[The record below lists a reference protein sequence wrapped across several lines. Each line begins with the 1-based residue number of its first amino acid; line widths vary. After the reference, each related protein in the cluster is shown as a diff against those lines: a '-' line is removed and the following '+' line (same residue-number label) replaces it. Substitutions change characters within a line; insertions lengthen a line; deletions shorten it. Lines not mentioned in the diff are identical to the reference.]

1 MLSCLRKYTKNT
13 DTSGYRTEKLPAL
26 LSEVQESLID
36 AKALQVTVIKRFEA
50 KARSSIAMTLVN
62 SLITLIVSRIIP
74 FVVFLLVGFGYF
86 WLQFIF
92 AQLIQFGDTAILY
105 TLHYGRPKYV

>member
-1 MLSCLRKYTKNT
+1 
-13 DTSGYRTEKLPAL
+13 
-26 LSEVQESLID
+26 LID
-36 AKALQVTVIKRFEA
+36 AKDLQVTVIKRFEA

-86 WLQFIF
+86 WL
-92 AQLIQFGDTAILY
+92 
-105 TLHYGRPKYV
+105 